1 MAEISKASAK
11 KYPLEEVPD
20 DGVAQLSQVT
30 GEDQVE
36 VRGLVPGVPEEGG
49 KGVVGCR
56 GHGGAH
62 VVGVRNAL
70 VHDPAAGDVGDVGA
84 GAVAAQDGAASRS
97 GRPLGGGRPLAAVG
111 HRHPVLPLGGAE
123 VGGGQG
129 GGPVGVAAVDQQ
141 GRQAQA
147 LSHGGA
153 GTVEP
158 VEGHPEVPQA
168 EGGADT
174 LVQQISGQDIVQVL
188 RRQLR
193 LLQRS
198 LKDRLLHGGLCF
210 LPGLFPEEGVVAD
223 LVKKVRQGALALEFP
238 PNIGKGEDG
247 GGMGQGHGLAAQTLV
262 IHDAPP
268 RN

>member
-1 MAEISKASAK
+1 M
-11 KYPLEEVPD
+11 
-20 DGVAQLSQVT
+20 
-30 GEDQVE
+30 
-36 VRGLVPGVPEEGG
+36 
-49 KGVVGCR
+49 
-56 GHGGAH
+56 
-62 VVGVRNAL
+62 
-70 VHDPAAGDVGDVGA
+70 
-84 GAVAAQDGAASRS
+84 
-97 GRPLGGGRPLAAVG
+97 
-111 HRHPVLPLGGAE
+111 
-123 VGGGQG
+123 
-129 GGPVGVAAVDQQ
+129 
-141 GRQAQA
+141 
-147 LSHGGA
+147 
-153 GTVEP
+153 EP
-158 VEGHPEVPQA
+158 VEGPPEVPQA

-188 RRQLR
+188 RCQLR

-198 LKDRLLHGGLCF
+198 LKDCLLHGGLCL